1 MMKKILLALTALVGL
16 VFTLGSEGAFKSS
29 LFDGELFSDKE
40 EIEMVYVQWDTEIAS
55 THVIASVLEEA
66 GYQVKMTSADV
77 PVMWAS
83 LASGDVDGMV
93 AAWLPQTHGSYYD
106 EFGDQMED
114 LGPNLRGA
122 KIGLVVPSYMSVSSI
137 ADLSSEASSTI
148 TAIEPGTGVVMA
160 TERAF
165 DAYPNLEQWQM
176 ETASTGAMTT
186 ALGQA
191 IDRDE
196 EIVVT
201 GWSPHW
207 KFQSYDL
214 KYLEDPEGVFGGEET
229 INTMVRHGLKE
240 DHPRVYQILDRFEWE
255 MEDMESVML
264 DIADGTDP
272 GQAAD
277 KWIEANR
284 DKVDSWLA
292 E

>member
-1 MMKKILLALTALVGL
+1 MIKKILLALSALLGL
-16 VFTLGSEGAFKSS
+16 VFSLGSEGAFKSS
-29 LFDGELFSDKE
+29 LFDGDLFSDKE
-40 EIEMVYVQWDTEIAS
+40 ELEIVYVQWDTEIAS

-122 KIGLVVPSYMSVSSI
+122 KIGLVVPSYMPVSSI
-137 ADLSSEASSTI
+137 ADLTTEANATI

-160 TERAF
+160 TERALES
-165 DAYPNLEQWQM
+165 YPNLGQWQI
-176 ETASTGAMTT
+176 ETASTGAMTI

-191 IDRDE
+191 IDRNE

-207 KFQSYDL
+207 KFQTYDL
-214 KYLEDPEGVFGGEET
+214 KYLDDPEGDFGGEET

-240 DHPRVYQILDRFEWE
+240 DHPRAYQILDRFEWE

-272 GQAAD
+272 QQAAD

>member
-1 MMKKILLALTALVGL
+1 MIKKILLALSALLGL
-16 VFTLGSEGAFKSS
+16 VFSLGSEGAFKSS
-29 LFDGELFSDKE
+29 LFDGDLFSDKE
-40 EIEMVYVQWDTEIAS
+40 ELEIVYVQWDTEIAS

-122 KIGLVVPSYMSVSSI
+122 KIGLVVPSYMPVSSI
-137 ADLSSEASSTI
+137 ADLTTEANATI

-160 TERAF
+160 TERALES
-165 DAYPNLEQWQM
+165 YPNLGQWQI

-191 IDRDE
+191 IDRNE

-207 KFQSYDL
+207 KFQTYDL
-214 KYLEDPEGVFGGEET
+214 KYLDDPEGDFGGEET

-240 DHPRVYQILDRFEWE
+240 DHPRAYQILDRFEWE

-272 GQAAD
+272 QQAAD

>member
-16 VFTLGSEGAFKSS
+16 VFTLGSEGAYESS
-29 LFDGELFSDKE
+29 LLNGNFFSDKE
-40 EIEMVYVQWDTEIAS
+40 ELELVYVQWDTEIAS
-55 THVIASVLEEA
+55 THVIANVLEEA

-93 AAWLPQTHGSYYD
+93 AAWLPQTHGSYFE

-122 KIGLVVPSYMSVSSI
+122 KIGLVVPAYMPVSSI
-137 ADLSSEASSTI
+137 ADLSSEAGSTI
-148 TAIEPGTGVVMA
+148 TGIEPGTGAVMA
-160 TERAF
+160 AERALET
-165 DAYPNLEQWQM
+165 YLNLSQWQM

-191 IDRDE
+191 IDREE

-229 INTMVRHGLKE
+229 INTMVRFGLEE
-240 DHPRVYQILDRFEWE
+240 DHPRAYQILDRFEWDL
-255 MEDMESVML
+255 EDMETVML

-272 GQAAD
+272 KQAAK
-277 KWIEANR
+277 KWVDANR
-284 DKVDSWLA
+284 DKVDAWLA